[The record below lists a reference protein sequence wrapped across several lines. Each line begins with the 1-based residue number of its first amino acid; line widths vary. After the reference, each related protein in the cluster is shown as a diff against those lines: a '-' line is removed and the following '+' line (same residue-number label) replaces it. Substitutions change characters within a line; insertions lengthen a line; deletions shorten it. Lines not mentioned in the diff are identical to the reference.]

1 MLCAAGTTSIRHDT
15 AHRRTSRYSVCQHQ
29 HWLAVWCEIDA
40 AAAAIKLALVGSVDT
55 SHRIGTSAWL
65 SHMAN
70 VMEILGVYFGELG
83 LDVLRGLGSKR
94 MAMTSAAAAR
104 CRRLRFSNFFLLTS
118 LMQMGA
124 S

>member
-1 MLCAAGTTSIRHDT
+1 M
-15 AHRRTSRYSVCQHQ
+15 
-29 HWLAVWCEIDA
+29 
-40 AAAAIKLALVGSVDT
+40 GSVDT

-94 MAMTSAAAAR
+94 MAMTSAAAAVAAAAR